1 MKSSPLLNDIAKG
14 IWGMSFDGFS
24 FWVPIA
30 DKLMRGEQIKLDI
43 NAGSL
48 LTVIDKEDKEVM
60 PYEEGK
66 YEVPE
71 GSVAIVNM
79 VGVLI
84 KHGDYCVYGSDD
96 IVRALEFVESE
107 KNFIGAVAYI
117 DGPGGGVSAIPP
129 FVAFG
134 QRKRKTYVGLYDQNC
149 SAHLYSSLSFVDH
162 MMAENDISATIGSCG
177 VVLSFRDNRKYLES
191 LGWKSHEIYPE
202 ESEDKNLAFRLALE
216 GKYEKIKKEMLSP
229 LAVKFQ
235 NAVKAARPRLKAN
248 VPGVLTGKTFFTEEA
263 IEVGLTDSMGTMQ
276 DAINRVRMLHEMK
289 NYKK

>member
-1 MKSSPLLNDIAKG
+1 MKSNPLLNDIAKG
-14 IWGMSFDGFS
+14 VWAMSFDGFS

-30 DKLMRGEQIKLDI
+30 DKLMTGEQIKLDI

-71 GSVAIVNM
+71 GSVAIINM

-84 KHGDYCVYGSDD
+84 KHGDWCVYGADD
-96 IVRALEFVESE
+96 IVRALEFVEAE

-134 QRKRKTYVGLYDQNC
+134 KRKQKSYVGLYDQNC

-248 VPGVLTGKTFFTEEA
+248 APGVLTGKTFFTEEA